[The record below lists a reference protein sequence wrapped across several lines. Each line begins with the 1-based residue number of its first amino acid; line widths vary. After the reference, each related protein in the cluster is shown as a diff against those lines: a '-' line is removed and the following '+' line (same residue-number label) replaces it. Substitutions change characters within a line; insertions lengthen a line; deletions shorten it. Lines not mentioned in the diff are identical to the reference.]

1 MEDNLIMYVNDRTEL
16 VIPIR
21 EIMRKIT
28 KYIHN
33 KDKTT
38 PKYEKKMNE
47 LKLYIENTS
56 RLRYRNYI
64 NEYQYSEENIFNVPI
79 TNGCNM
85 LMMCCIYKIDE
96 DFCIHIIKTY
106 GELFELGEIN
116 EQDETALII
125 SIKNNMFDVAAA
137 LLDYR
142 YDPFEYDY
150 PNSGQLDKYKKNAMD
165 YMLEKINYDEDG
177 NIDSKNNDIIIENI
191 DIISELLRFHLNEL
205 YEEPH
210 NNLSQSY
217 INLFCENRDFWRPLL
232 EEDFENDKRIDFKPT
247 DNEHTNNVCDNIL
260 KAIPPYTKAD
270 VISTRPIDYLK
281 RTYDEIDMPNATDV
295 QQIENQETEIQEDG
309 RVIKKVPLILDYGA
323 NGGKTNR
330 NKSNRNKS
338 NRNKSNRN
346 KSKKKTSRSNKKK
359 TVSTKNKNQKNQ
371 KTPKSSRL

>member
-1 MEDNLIMYVNDRTEL
+1 MDENLLMYVNDRSEL
-16 VIPIR
+16 ATPIR

-28 KYIHN
+28 KYIYN

-47 LKLYIENTS
+47 LKLYIETTS
-56 RLRYRNYI
+56 KLRYRNYI
-64 NEYQYSEENIFNVPI
+64 NDSQYNEENIFNIPI

-96 DFCIHIIKTY
+96 DFCMYIIKKY

-125 SIKNNMFDVAAA
+125 SIKNDMFDVAAA

-150 PNSGQLDKYKKNAMD
+150 PNAGQLDNHDKTAMD
-165 YMLEKINYDEDG
+165 YMLAKVNYDEDG
-177 NIDSKNNDIIIENI
+177 NIDRVNNDIIVENI

-217 INLFCENRDFWRPLL
+217 INLFCENREFWGPLL

-247 DNEHTNNVCDNIL
+247 NNEHTNKVCDNIL
-260 KAIPPYTKAD
+260 KAIPD
-270 VISTRPIDYLK
+270 NMEVEVISTKPIDDRK
-281 RTYDEIDMPNATDV
+281 RTYEEIDMPSATEV
-295 QQIENQETEIQEDG
+295 QEFQPTRIEEDG
-309 RVIKKVPLILDYGA
+309 RVIKTVPLRIEY
-323 NGGKTNR
+323 GGKSKR
-330 NKSNRNKS
+330 NKSK
-338 NRNKSNRN
+338 RN
-346 KSKKKTSRSNKKK
+346 KSKKNTRKNSRSTKKKPVPTKEKKQKKTS
-359 TVSTKNKNQKNQ
+359 STKTKKH
-371 KTPKSSRL
+371 PKKV